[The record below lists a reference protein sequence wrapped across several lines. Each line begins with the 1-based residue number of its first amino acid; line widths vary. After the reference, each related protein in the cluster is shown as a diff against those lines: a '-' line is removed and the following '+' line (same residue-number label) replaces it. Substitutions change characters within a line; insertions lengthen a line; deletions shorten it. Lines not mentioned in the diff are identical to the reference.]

1 MPYKWTKLFD
11 LLIWLQNHSDYKFCF
26 LNHEQA
32 LENALFSGEIPIRAK
47 DRYKSEFARIE
58 SQLSNADKISVYGN
72 SAEIGF
78 RKLEDVEADRNAV
91 ETWLIENA
99 IDGGHALSHAR
110 VHPPS
115 KVAIDNL
122 KRHLST
128 RPDNPP
134 EIKREFFERLK
145 GGNIPELGNRY
156 RFLSKR
162 KFDGVWTEAAPAAWT
177 KGGFRRGR
185 QRQIKSPR

>member
-11 LLIWLQNHSDYKFCF
+11 LLIWLQNHPDYKFCF

-32 LENALFSGEIPIRAK
+32 LENALFSGQIPFRAK
-47 DRYKSEFARIE
+47 DRFKSEFARIE
-58 SQLSNADKISVYGN
+58 SQLSNAGKISVYGN

-78 RKLEDVEADRNAV
+78 RKLEYVEADRNAV

-99 IDGGHALSHAR
+99 IDGGHALSHAG
-110 VHPPS
+110 VHSPS
-115 KVAIDNL
+115 KVAIDDL
-122 KRHLST
+122 KRYLST

-162 KFDGVWTEAAPAAWT
+162 AFDRAWTEAAPVAWT

-185 QRQIKSPR
+185 QRQIKSLR